1 MSKKVLAAALA
12 ALLMNLAAAGPA
24 RAGVAQEA
32 ALKVL
37 KVKEAV
43 ARLGTGPS
51 ALAEVKLKSRTKL
64 KGYVSEASDEHF
76 TVVDS
81 GGRATRASYA
91 EVESVKAVRPKP
103 ARKKF
108 DRYGLIGLSLLGG
121 IIALG
126 YFAASQAK

>member
-1 MSKKVLAAALA
+1 MFRKALAAALA
-12 ALLMNLAAAGPA
+12 ALLFNLAAASPA
-24 RAGVAQEA
+24 RAGVAQDA
-32 ALKVL
+32 AAVL

-51 ALAEVKLKSRTKL
+51 ALAEVKLKNRSKL

-76 TVVDS
+76 IVVDS
-81 GGRATRASYA
+81 DGMLTRVSYA
-91 EVESVKAVRPKP
+91 EVESVKAVKPRP

-108 DRYGLIGLSLLGG
+108 DRYGIIGLSLLGG

-126 YFAASQAK
+126 YFAASQTK